1 MGAVGNIMAGS
12 GFEELWSTMNA
23 PSFVSHMVTGHA
35 YSHPL
40 SEHFLVQEALT
51 SILKNSNVL
60 DDTRRDSLRQMDQ
73 SLLGGSDMKEA
84 YTSAEAVE
92 LTDNIQRIYCDTMD
106 SRRTVKPWMEH
117 PWTL

>member
-1 MGAVGNIMAGS
+1 
-12 GFEELWSTMNA
+12 
-23 PSFVSHMVTGHA
+23 MVTGHA